1 MIALTSPGSN
11 KLLHSL
17 GGFVVVMVGMAEV
30 VAFAGAMVGAG
41 ATSVT
46 VGTGGRFVGFGDE
59 AFAPIGS
66 MVVVAFAGAVVGV
79 GGAAGIVTSGT
90 WGRGGRVAIGVGGAV
105 GIVTNGTGGRGGR
118 VAIATVGSMVF
129 PVWHF
134 PKQVSGSDL
143 LFVQYFGK

>member
-66 MVVVAFAGAVVGV
+66 MVVVAFAGAAVGV
-79 GGAAGIVTSGT
+79 GGAAGIVTVGT
-90 WGRGGRVAIGVGGAV
+90 GGRVAIVYSWLGA
-105 GIVTNGTGGRGGR
+105 
-118 VAIATVGSMVF
+118 F

-134 PKQVSGSDL
+134 PKQVSGCDL
-143 LFVQYFGK
+143 LFVQYFGKKELLARHRAQSSYPTDQVQRRILP